1 MKKST
6 ECLTSEEVMP
16 FKMTMGG
23 SVQLKDIEDETNEE
37 GLNLVAHRYQTRLER
52 EFANYF

>member
-1 MKKST
+1 
-6 ECLTSEEVMP
+6 MP

-52 EFANYF
+52 QFANYF